1 MIARRILAALA
12 LALLA
17 AGWATAQPETDAAPP
32 PAEEAP
38 AGAEEVAPADEAPAL
53 APTTAQEE
61 VVLGLSQDSVSI
73 STDFDGSEILVYGAV
88 KREIP
93 IPADPPL
100 EVVVTVSGPFVPVTV
115 YRKERRFGI
124 WVNADAV
131 EIDLAPSF
139 YAVAT
144 SGPFGSV
151 MSNVED
157 LRHSVS
163 VPRAIRSVGA
173 PMNVDNAQAFSE
185 AVIRIRSDSGLYQRL
200 EGAVDVR
207 EETLF
212 ATRIRLPANLTEGA
226 YATRIFL
233 TRGGRV
239 VSQTERVIDVRK
251 VGLERWLYNLS
262 RDLPLAYGLLSL
274 TLAIAAGWGA
284 STAFRLIR
292 N

>member
-1 MIARRILAALA
+1 MIR
-12 LALLA
+12 LALLLIAFSLPA
-17 AGWATAQPETDAAPP
+17 A
-32 PAEEAP
+32 
-38 AGAEEVAPADEAPAL
+38 
-53 APTTAQEE
+53 AQED
-61 VVLGLSQDSVSI
+61 VVLGLSQDAVSI

-88 KREIP
+88 KREVP
-93 IPADPPL
+93 IPEDPPL
-100 EVVVTVSGPFVPVTV
+100 EVVVTVSGPFVPLTV

-144 SGPFGSV
+144 SGPFGQV
-151 MSNVED
+151 VSNVED
-157 LRHSVS
+157 LRHSIS

-173 PMNVDNAQAFSE
+173 PMDIEDAAAFSE
-185 AVIRIRSDSGLYQRL
+185 AVIRIRGDAGLYQLR

-212 ATRIRLPANLTEGA
+212 STRIRLPANLTEGA

-233 TRGGRV
+233 TRGGTV
-239 VSQTERVIDVRK
+239 IGEEERVIEVRK

-262 RDLPLAYGLLSL
+262 RDLPLVYGLLSL

-292 N
+292 S

>member
-1 MIARRILAALA
+1 MIRAALA
-12 LALLA
+12 LLLLA
-17 AGWATAQPETDAAPP
+17 ALPAA
-32 PAEEAP
+32 
-38 AGAEEVAPADEAPAL
+38 
-53 APTTAQEE
+53 AQEE

-73 STDFDGSEILVYGAV
+73 SADFDGSEILVYGAV
-88 KREIP
+88 KRETP

-100 EVVVTVSGPFVPVTV
+100 EVVVTVSGPFVPLTV
-115 YRKERRFGI
+115 YRKERKLGI

-131 EIDLAPSF
+131 EVDLAPSF

-144 SGPFGSV
+144 SGPFETV
-151 MSNVED
+151 VSNVED
-157 LRHSVS
+157 LRHEIS

-173 PMNVDNAQAFSE
+173 PMEVEDSQAFTD
-185 AVIRIRSDSGLYQRL
+185 AVIRIRGDSGLYQLL

-212 ATRIRLPANLTEGA
+212 STRIRLPANLTEGA

-233 TRGGRV
+233 SRGGAV
-239 VSQTERVIDVRK
+239 IGQTQRVIDVRK
-251 VGLERWLYNLS
+251 VGLERWLYNLAHD
-262 RDLPLAYGLLSL
+262 RPAVYGLLAL
-274 TLAIAAGWGA
+274 VIAVAAGWGA

>member
-1 MIARRILAALA
+1 MTPLRR
-12 LALLA
+12 LLA
-17 AGWATAQPETDAAPP
+17 AAALWSASALAAAAQETG
-32 PAEEAP
+32 EG
-38 AGAEEVAPADEAPAL
+38 AGAES
-53 APTTAQEE
+53 

-88 KREIP
+88 KREVP

-100 EVVVTVSGPFVPVTV
+100 EVVVTVSGPFVPITV

-124 WVNADAV
+124 WVNTDAV

-144 SGPFGSV
+144 SGPFDSV
-151 MSNVED
+151 LSNVED

-173 PMNVDNAQAFSE
+173 RVENAQAFTE
-185 AVIRIRSDSGLYQRL
+185 AAIRIRDEAGLYQLL
-200 EGAVDVR
+200 EGAVHVR

-212 ATRIRLPANLTEGA
+212 STRIRLPANLTEGN

-239 VSQTERVIDVRK
+239 IGDTSSMIDVRK

-262 RDLPLAYGLLSL
+262 RDLPLVYGLLSL
-274 TLAIAAGWGA
+274 TLAIVAGWGA
-284 STAFRLIR
+284 STAFRYMR